1 VAHLPAQCAVGLSL
15 KNSRGANVLELSEM
29 LAGSTGL
36 EPAASG
42 VTGRRQRRHIAADP
56 GKSGS
61 AVPHFGRSLPIVDAC
76 FGTACKFLQAP
87 ARSGVNGQKRR
98 HRSKSRTI
106 WTWSPLGQP
115 EQSVSDAVKAFSVD
129 HFDRCPLWNQRVA
142 GGQDQIG
149 KPSFK
154 QISTCPVALR
164 ADPRCNTKGRRRR
177 KRIERPSPARREILG
192 RLKST
197 KATRRAAPCRLATR

>member
-15 KNSRGANVLELSEM
+15 KNSRGANVLELSEK

-98 HRSKSRTI
+98 HRSKS
-106 WTWSPLGQP
+106 
-115 EQSVSDAVKAFSVD
+115 
-129 HFDRCPLWNQRVA
+129 
-142 GGQDQIG
+142 
-149 KPSFK
+149 
-154 QISTCPVALR
+154 
-164 ADPRCNTKGRRRR
+164 
-177 KRIERPSPARREILG
+177 
-192 RLKST
+192 
-197 KATRRAAPCRLATR
+197 